1 MFLNLKSL
9 SWLNVSTR
17 DVHLHPDQTGKFSGF
32 SLRWFI
38 KVLHFGKKVLLVF
51 SYLTTNFYKNN
62 FGLQQSYILQKWFR
76 HYNNGSS
83 SFPSL
88 PVCKTLSTNI
98 LREEFLITMVRS
110 ITYGY
115 PIDHRACNYRF

>member
-1 MFLNLKSL
+1 MVYKSPALWEKSTVNIFLFDN
-9 SWLNVSTR
+9 
-17 DVHLHPDQTGKFSGF
+17 KF
-32 SLRWFI
+32 L
-38 KVLHFGKKVLLVF
+38 
-51 SYLTTNFYKNN
+51 YKNN
-62 FGLQQSYILQKWFR
+62 FGLQQSYTLQKWFR
-76 HYNNGSS
+76 HYNNGTS